1 MALLSV
7 ANLVFSF
14 GDRHLLDGVNLTVSA
29 GEHVGLVGRN
39 GCGKSTL
46 LKLIAGLETNK
57 PDSGQVQLARGS
69 SAGYLKQDH
78 HFDPDKTLRE
88 EAGAAF
94 AALAELHRKLD
105 KVAHDM
111 GEADG
116 EALEKLLKQYERLEQ
131 DMHAAG
137 GYAVDH
143 RIDETLHGLGLDD
156 AVFGVKCGDLSGGQK
171 GRLALAKLLLSE
183 PDILLLDEPTNH
195 LDIAGREWLEG
206 FLSAYSGGVVLIS
219 HDRWLL
225 DRVVSKI
232 YELEAGQMVE
242 YPGNYEKF
250 RQLRAE
256 RIEDQRRAFE
266 KQQTKIKSEQSFID
280 RYRAGQ
286 RSKQAQG
293 REKRLERYIRDESL
307 APPVELDTMKLSLEP
322 KVRSG
327 DQVVVAEDLAVVYD
341 TKALFEHFGLSIKRG
356 ERIGVIGPNGAGK
369 STLIRCLLGE
379 QDPTAGKSKLGAQ
392 VDVGWYRQTHEHL
405 DMGQSIVEYLRKF
418 VPSATEQEARDLA
431 GAFLFTGNESEK
443 PLKSLSGGERSRAVL
458 AGLMTCGHNMLV
470 LDEPTNHL
478 DIPSAER
485 LEEALRRYNAAQ
497 KKFTTTGSGG
507 GGEGTLILITH
518 DRMLLEHLVDQLIIF
533 DGKGGVQ
540 HFLGTYSEYLE
551 QAAGTDLLVDADA
564 ALPGAGNKAKRQDA
578 KGGAKGKSAKAE
590 PASAGGKKNAKPKGK
605 SRGKSKGKKKN
616 NAFGGLTVEQLES
629 KIEALES
636 KVAEIEQQLA
646 DPETYRDN
654 ALFSEL
660 QASHEKLKGELDPLE
675 AEWASRG

>member
-1 MALLSV
+1 MALLSI

-14 GDRHLLDGVNLTVSA
+14 GDRTVLDGVNLTVSA

-46 LKLIAGLETNK
+46 LKLVAGIETHK
-57 PDSGQVQLARGS
+57 PDAGQVQLARGA

-78 HFDPDKTLRE
+78 HFDPNKTLRE

-94 AALAELHRKLD
+94 AELEKLHQQLD
-105 KVAHDM
+105 DVAHAM

-116 EALEKLLKQYERLEQ
+116 DELEKLLKKYERLEQ
-131 DMHAAG
+131 AMQAAG

-143 RIDETLHGLGLDD
+143 KIEQTLHGLGLEDS
-156 AVFGVKCGDLSGGQK
+156 VFTVKCGDLSGGQK

-195 LDIAGREWLEG
+195 LDIAGRQWLEEY
-206 FLSAYSGGVVLIS
+206 LSSYPGAVILIS

-225 DRVVSKI
+225 DRSVSKI

-250 RQLRAE
+250 RELRAV

-266 KQQTKIKSEQSFID
+266 KQQTKIKQEQSFID

-286 RSKQAQG
+286 RAKQAQG

-307 APPVELDTMKLSLEP
+307 EPPMELDTMKLRLEP
-322 KVRSG
+322 KARSG
-327 DQVVVAEDLAVVYD
+327 DQVCTAEGLAVTYD
-341 TKALFEHFGLSIKRG
+341 DKSLFEDFGISIKRG
-356 ERIGVIGPNGAGK
+356 EKIGVIGPNGAGK

-379 QDPTAGKSKLGAQ
+379 QDPTAGTSKLGAQ

-405 DMGQSIVEYLRKF
+405 DLGQSIVEYLRKF
-418 VPSATEQEARDLA
+418 VESGTEQEARDLA
-431 GAFLFTGNESEK
+431 GAFLFSGMEQDK
-443 PLKSLSGGERSRAVL
+443 PLNVLSGGERARAVL
-458 AGLMTCGHNMLV
+458 AGLMSRGHNLLV

-478 DIPSAER
+478 DIPSSER

-497 KKFTTTGSGG
+497 KKYSTSGGG

-518 DRMLLEHLVDQLIIF
+518 DRMLLEHLVDQLIVF

-551 QAAGTDLLVDADA
+551 SQGAADVLVDADKA
-564 ALPGAGNKAKRQDA
+564 EPKSEANKNKKRQD
-578 KGGAKGKSAKAE
+578 KPKAKAE
-590 PASAGGKKNAKPKGK
+590 PASKGGNQNKNKQ
-605 SRGKSKGKKKN
+605 KKKN
-616 NAFGGLTVEQLES
+616 KALGGLSVADLEQKIESIES
-629 KIEALES
+629 KIAEVEA
-636 KVAEIEQQLA
+636 QLA
-646 DPETYRDN
+646 DPQTYKDH
-654 ALFSEL
+654 AKFGGL
-660 QASHEKLKGELDPLE
+660 QDEHEKLKKELEPFE
-675 AEWASRG
+675 EEWASRG

>member
-1 MALLSV
+1 MALLSI

-14 GDRHLLDGVNLTVSA
+14 GDRTVLDGVNLTVSA

-46 LKLIAGLETNK
+46 LKLVAGIETHK
-57 PDSGQVQLARGS
+57 PDAGQVQLARGAT
-69 SAGYLKQDH
+69 AGYLKQDH
-78 HFDPDKTLRE
+78 HFDPHKTLRE

-94 AALAELHRKLD
+94 AELEQLHKQLD
-105 KVAHDM
+105 DVAHQM

-116 EALEKLLKQYERLEQ
+116 DELEKLLKKYERLEQ
-131 DMHAAG
+131 AMQAAG

-143 RIDETLHGLGLDD
+143 KIDQTLHGLGLEDN
-156 AVFGVKCGDLSGGQK
+156 VFTVKCGDLSGGQK

-195 LDIAGREWLEG
+195 LDIAGRQWLEEYLKTYAG
-206 FLSAYSGGVVLIS
+206 AVILIS

-225 DRVVSKI
+225 DRSVSKI
-232 YELEAGQMVE
+232 YELEATSGGGQMVE

-250 RQLRAE
+250 RELRAL

-266 KQQTKIKSEQSFID
+266 KQQTKIKQEQSFID

-286 RSKQAQG
+286 RAKQAQG

-307 APPVELDTMKLSLEP
+307 EPPMELDTMKLRLEP
-322 KVRSG
+322 KARSG
-327 DQVVVAEDLAVVYD
+327 DQVCTAERLAVTYD
-341 TKALFEHFGLSIKRG
+341 DKTLFADFAIGIKRG
-356 ERIGVIGPNGAGK
+356 DRFGVIGPNGAGK

-379 QDPTAGKSKLGAQ
+379 QEPTAGTSKLGAQ

-405 DMGQSIVEYLRKF
+405 DLNQSIVEYLRKF
-418 VPSATEQEARDLA
+418 VESGTEQEARDLA
-431 GAFLFTGNESEK
+431 GAFLFSGMEQDK
-443 PLKSLSGGERSRAVL
+443 PLNVLSGGERARAVL
-458 AGLMTCGHNMLV
+458 AGLMSRGHNLLV

-497 KKFTTTGSGG
+497 KKYSTSGSG

-518 DRMLLEHLVDQLIIF
+518 DRMLLEHLVDQLIVF
-533 DGKGGVQ
+533 DGHGNVQ

-551 QAAGTDLLVDADA
+551 SQGGADVLVDADKPEA
-564 ALPGAGNKAKRQDA
+564 KKQAKNDSSQSNKSQD
-578 KGGAKGKSAKAE
+578 
-590 PASAGGKKNAKPKGK
+590 KPKGK
-605 SRGKSKGKKKN
+605 PASANRNNKTKN
-616 NAFGGLTVEQLES
+616 KQKNKNKALGGLSVAELEQ
-629 KIEALES
+629 KIESIES
-636 KVAEIEQQLA
+636 RVAEVEAQLA
-646 DPETYRDN
+646 DPQTYKDHAR
-654 ALFSEL
+654 FSEL
-660 QASHEKLKGELDPLE
+660 QDEHEKLKQQLE
-675 AEWASRG
+675 PFEEEWASRG